1 MAGKGLKF
9 GADSMEGADIRMAS
23 NKEVTLD
30 ARWLLGDDPPRSSW
44 GGLWG
49 GTVFCLAIVC
59 GCVWSWPQLS
69 RWWLQRQLAHEL
81 QTTEDPARTASTL
94 LALEQMMPYSALDV
108 LKGLQSPHSE
118 SNQLAYQILDK
129 YLQRLEAL
137 PIPNRRAIVQGL
149 ATALDQSAVQTQE
162 SSRELTAKLATRLLN
177 TCRQD
182 EHESLQRSGER
193 LETLLANLESSPIQ
207 SSRETAPAKIAS
219 IGDRSPPTLVR
230 SLSDSATSTNSGFT
244 PTATGIGASLVDTPN
259 AQEMS
264 GSSPYVSPTY
274 EVRVVVSPSERLP
287 QVAAS
292 SNLRPTT
299 TIQAVDAPIH
309 ETAYS
314 IPTSEGARRSNP
326 LRDPSV
332 MQSQQ
337 DAMAESDI
345 ANSNETQNA
354 YIDPSQNEID
364 QDTIDSQAIVAPPS
378 VNKPAESPAIEG
390 LANANTG
397 QLVRLLASVQPRIAN
412 AAFAELERKGLQ
424 RDELELAVELARG
437 STRQRTEAMQRLV
450 QSGKR
455 NPIPWLVWMAED
467 GDEEVRKYAV
477 AALGSLNDEIAA
489 AELRVLLKRERD
501 STVRDQIQRVLMAF
515 GSSNTGLRR

>member
-1 MAGKGLKF
+1 MCLKAF
-9 GADSMEGADIRMAS
+9 KVPIQNRINSLI
-23 NKEVTLD
+23 
-30 ARWLLGDDPPRSSW
+30 RSSTSTFNDSK
-44 GGLWG
+44 L
-49 GTVFCLAIVC
+49 FRFPIV
-59 GCVWSWPQLS
+59 
-69 RWWLQRQLAHEL
+69 
-81 QTTEDPARTASTL
+81 AR
-94 LALEQMMPYSALDV
+94 
-108 LKGLQSPHSE
+108 
-118 SNQLAYQILDK
+118 
-129 YLQRLEAL
+129 
-137 PIPNRRAIVQGL
+137 IVQGL

-182 EHESLQRSGER
+182 EHESLQRSGEDWKRCWPTWSRVPFSPVAR
-193 LETLLANLESSPIQ
+193 LLPLRLPRLAIDRHQHLCDPYPI
-207 SSRETAPAKIAS
+207 
-219 IGDRSPPTLVR
+219 
-230 SLSDSATSTNSGFT
+230 SATSTNSGFT

-264 GSSPYVSPTY
+264 GSSPYLSPTY
-274 EVRVVVSPSERLP
+274 EVPVVVSPSERLP

-337 DAMAESDI
+337 DAMAESDME
-345 ANSNETQNA
+345 NSNEIQNA
-354 YIDPSQNEID
+354 YAEPASNETDPD
-364 QDTIDSQAIVAPPS
+364 AIDSQAIVAPPS

-501 STVRDQIQRVLMAF
+501 AGVRDQIQRVLMAF